1 MLRENRKGSPARMSV
16 SDSQSERLNQRK
28 RDRMETL
35 VFAVIGSCNMYSQQ
49 EVLVQELDD
58 LQPIDLQVLS
68 RL

>member
-1 MLRENRKGSPARMSV
+1 
-16 SDSQSERLNQRK
+16 
-28 RDRMETL
+28 METL